1 LLNTQILEDKVT
13 VEGIAPEMMSAV
25 SEGSGELY
33 VMARDSQEQPKKR
46 NSSIK
51 RVPDPAE
58 SSEDEEF
65 YDAVEKV
72 DIEGISEKFI
82 KRQLEL
88 LNLAKEF

>member
-1 LLNTQILEDKVT
+1 MLNTQILEDKVL

-33 VMARDSQEQPKKR
+33 VMARDSQEPKKR

-51 RVPDPAE
+51 RTAE
-58 SSEDEEF
+58 QVEAETSEDEEF
-65 YDAVEKV
+65 FDAVEKV
-72 DIEGISEKFI
+72 DIEGISEQFI

-88 LNLAKEF
+88 LH